1 MRLIFIFLAISSIFL
16 LSSFQAKDAKNIST
30 YRKVESYCV
39 SHFYTPSCEKAL
51 VQDLLDDCAD
61 DDVNES
67 DKKRH
72 FSEKTLPYG
81 AAATSENSCT
91 CSVNKSLSSQYL
103 FPARA
108 SLSVLI
114 SVFRI

>member
-1 MRLIFIFLAISSIFL
+1 MRLVFIFLAISSIFL
-16 LSSFQAKDAKNIST
+16 LSSFQVKDAKNIST
-30 YRKVESYCV
+30 CLKAQPHCV
-39 SHFYTPSCEKAL
+39 SQFYTPSCENAL

-72 FSEKTLPYG
+72 FSGKTLPYG
-81 AAATSENSCT
+81 ASVTTENGCA
-91 CSVNKSLSSQYL
+91 CAVNKSLSGQYL